1 MSDPQPAFVR
11 GLFAGAIYG
20 DVLFPYP
27 APLDVRAPDE
37 ARVVSR
43 LIRDLRRI
51 QGALI
56 DSAAFDAA
64 ETIPEPVIR
73 AFADAG
79 LLALT
84 IPREYGG
91 LGLSSTAYARVFS
104 AISAT
109 DASLAVL
116 VGVHCGLGS
125 KATNMAI
132 ELYATAAVIGRT
144 QRLIDDRGV
153 GGSERERALCDLF
166 CVTAGR
172 RFRAQRQAL
181 AGREDPVDDTRRTI
195 AAAVRTAAGY
205 FVDDPV
211 LEEAP
216 GRP

>member
-27 APLDVRAPDE
+27 EPLDVRDPDE
-37 ARVVSR
+37 
-43 LIRDLRRI
+43 
-51 QGALI
+51 
-56 DSAAFDAA
+56 
-64 ETIPEPVIR
+64 
-73 AFADAG
+73 
-79 LLALT
+79 
-84 IPREYGG
+84 
-91 LGLSSTAYARVFS
+91 ARVFS

-132 ELYATAAVIGRT
+132 ELYATAAVIART